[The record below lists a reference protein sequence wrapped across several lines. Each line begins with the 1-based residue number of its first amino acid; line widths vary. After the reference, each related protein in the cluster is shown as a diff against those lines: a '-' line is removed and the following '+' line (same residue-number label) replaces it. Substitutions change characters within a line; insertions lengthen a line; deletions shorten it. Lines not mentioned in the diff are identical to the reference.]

1 MLAVGFLTWE
11 YLFYSKQ
18 EIDPFLVFND
28 FLASYVKDDQVVA
41 LAAELIIWGGIF
53 QLFDGV
59 QAVSVGILRG
69 IADVNVP
76 TMITFIA
83 YWVVGLPMCY
93 FLGFVLDLKHI
104 GIWIGLTA
112 SLFVSASLLS
122 WRFYVKANK
131 LWH

>member
-1 MLAVGFLTWE
+1 LQLIFL
-11 YLFYSKQ
+11 
-18 EIDPFLVFND
+18 IFND

-76 TMITFIA
+76 TVITFIA

-104 GIWIGLTA
+104 GIWIGLTS

-122 WRFYVKANK
+122 WRFYAKSNK